1 MNTTEPASR
10 KRTGERIRD
19 DQQIRLLAQLPI
31 ADVLDERQI
40 RHLARRG
47 KLLAENHEDEGRS
60 LPHIYA
66 LDPEGNLTYR
76 FSVSTFVPQWHLH
89 VLIHPT
95 SAHLAKYLNSRSKRT
110 LLGVMMVRNRSRHA
124 GGLLAEI
131 NLVAAGLT
139 ETTIIH
145 EAIHAGSHLALI
157 LPEPE
162 VRKHTAPISL
172 NRDIRA
178 LREEVLCWTVDVAV
192 KHTVMTL
199 AAINVPCASLRTGE
213 L

>member
-1 MNTTEPASR
+1 MIESGTR
-10 KRTGERIRD
+10 KKTGERIRE
-19 DQQIRLLAQLPI
+19 DQQIRLMAKLPM
-31 ADVLDERQI
+31 AEVLDERQI

-60 LPHIYA
+60 LPHVYA
-66 LDPEGNLTYR
+66 IDPEGNLTYR
-76 FSVSTFVPQWHLH
+76 FSVSTLVPQWHLH
-89 VLIHPT
+89 VLVHPT
-95 SAHLAKYLNSRSKRT
+95 SAHLNKYLNSRSKRT
-110 LLGVMMVRNRSRHA
+110 LLGVMMVRNRGRQIE
-124 GGLLAEI
+124 GLLAEI
-131 NLVAAGLT
+131 NLVAEGLT

-162 VRKHTAPISL
+162 VRKHTALISQ
-172 NRDIRA
+172 NRDIRT

-192 KHTVMTL
+192 KHTVMSL
-199 AAINVPCASLRTGE
+199 AAINIPCASLRTGE